1 MPPFNNIYHNL
12 PVLITGHTGF
22 KGAWL
27 TTWLL
32 ELGANVTGYSLPEP
46 ATHLN
51 IFDIAQLSPH
61 IADVRGDI
69 CDFASLH
76 KVIAQHQPRIIFHLA
91 AQPIVLRSV
100 QEPKLTMD
108 VNAGGTVN
116 VLEAIRQTGSVRALV
131 SVTTDKVYHNEE
143 WLWGY
148 REGDRLGGK
157 DPYSA
162 SKAMAELA
170 IQAYRQTYFPA
181 DSYNEH
187 GVAIASARAGNVI
200 GGGDFADFRLVPDC
214 IKALMAGEPIGIRN
228 PLSVRPWQHVLES
241 LSGYLWLGEQLLS
254 KGTAV
259 AEAWNFGPKEQK
271 GIPAQQLAEKLIELW
286 GSGSWVHTQPGYA
299 QVETGQLRL
308 NWDKAATQL
317 DWQPIYSWDHALT
330 EIVAWFKA
338 FQAEED
344 MHQVCQA
351 HIQAY
356 TQQAQQ
362 RKLTWATSSSA

>member
-1 MPPFNNIYHNL
+1 MSSFNNIYHDL
-12 PVLITGHTGF
+12 PVLVTGHTGF

-32 ELGANVTGYSLPEP
+32 ELGANVIGYSLPEP
-46 ATHLN
+46 PTKLN
-51 IFDIAQLSPH
+51 IFDIAQLSQH
-61 IADVRGDI
+61 ITDVRGDI
-69 CDFASLH
+69 GEFASLH
-76 KVIAQHQPRIIFHLA
+76 QVITLHKPRVIFHLA
-91 AQPIVLRSV
+91 AQSIVLRSV
-100 QEPKLTMD
+100 QQPKLTID
-108 VNAGGTVN
+108 INTGGTVN
-116 VLEAIRQTGSVRALV
+116 VLEAIRQTNSVQALV

-170 IQAYRQTYFPA
+170 IHAYRQTYFPL
-181 DSYNEH
+181 DKYEEH

-214 IKALMAGEPIGIRN
+214 IKALMVGKPIGIRD
-228 PLSVRPWQHVLES
+228 PHHIRPWQHVLES
-241 LSGYLWLGEQLLS
+241 LSGYLWLGAKLLS
-254 KGTAV
+254 EGTAV
-259 AEAWNFGPKEQK
+259 AEAWNFGPLEQK
-271 GIPAQQLAEKLIELW
+271 GISAQQITEKLIALW
-286 GSGSWVHTQPGYA
+286 GSGTWIHTQPGHA
-299 QVETGQLRL
+299 KVETNQLRL
-308 NWDKAATQL
+308 NWDKAVTRL
-317 DWQPIYSWDHALT
+317 GWQPVYSWEQALA

-344 MHQVCQA
+344 MHQVCQK

-356 TQQAQQ
+356 THQAQQ
-362 RKLTWATSSSA
+362 LQLPWS